1 MEAQNRIRITG
12 TVTAIDAVRYTPAG
26 IPIVELK
33 LSHESTQTEA
43 GRPRQVEVEVMALA
57 AGESASKLARSPLG
71 ARLAVTGFLAH
82 KGRSRV
88 QLILHINDFEF
99 I

>member
-33 LSHESTQTEA
+33 LSHESNQTEA
-43 GRPRQVEVEVMALA
+43 GRARQVAIEVMVLA
-57 AGESASKLARSPLG
+57 AGEAAAKLARSPLG
-71 ARLAVTGFLAH
+71 ARIAVTGFLAH
-82 KGRSRV
+82 KGRSRT
-88 QLILHINDFEF
+88 QLILHINEFEF

>member
-1 MEAQNRIRITG
+1 LEAQNRTELTG

-33 LSHESTQTEA
+33 ITHQSSQLEA
-43 GRPRQVEVEVMALA
+43 GRNRQVAVEMMALA
-57 AGESASKLARSPLG
+57 AGDLARRVAQSPLG
-71 ARLAVTGFLAH
+71 AQVRLSGFLAH
-82 KGRSRV
+82 KGKSRV
-88 QLILHINDFEF
+88 QVVLHINDFEF

>member
-1 MEAQNRIRITG
+1 MEAQNRIELTG

-33 LSHESTQTEA
+33 LSHQSAQTEA
-43 GRPRQVEVEVMALA
+43 GRKRDVIIEVMALA
-57 AGESASKLARSPLG
+57 AGEAANKLAKSPLG
-71 ARLAVTGFLAH
+71 AQLRLTGFLAH
-82 KGRSRV
+82 KGKSRV
-88 QLILHINDFEF
+88 QLLLHINDFEF

>member
-1 MEAQNRIRITG
+1 MEAQNRIELTG

-33 LSHESTQTEA
+33 LSHQSAQTEA
-43 GRPRQVEVEVMALA
+43 GRKRDVIIEVMVVA
-57 AGESASKLARSPLG
+57 AGEAANKLAKSPLG
-71 ARLAVTGFLAH
+71 AQLRLKGFLAH
-82 KGRSRV
+82 KGKSRV
-88 QLILHINDFEF
+88 QLVLHINDFEF

>member
-1 MEAQNRIRITG
+1 MEAQNRIEFAG

-26 IPIVELK
+26 IAIVELK

-43 GRPRQVEVEVMALA
+43 GRPRQVSVEVLAMAAGDAARKLA
-57 AGESASKLARSPLG
+57 ASPLG
-71 ARLAVTGFLAH
+71 ARLAVRGFLAH
-82 KGRSRV
+82 KGKSRV
-88 QLILHINDFEF
+88 QLVLHINDFEF